1 MAYWAHSNP
10 YSREEYDTD
19 EGMREC
25 ARADRCADPRVEV
38 VDGRT
43 TRFGAWTPRGL
54 CDTCASLVE
63 RSLGELPGLWRRVHG
78 ELGTK
83 GQAAGPRVA
92 TSKSAPLPLN
102 LSADELLRDMVYV
115 LTSWHE
121 RVATVARLNGEAGRR
136 VEYATV
142 ATACRVLAA
151 HVGALL
157 ALPADP
163 MMRALPLPAA
173 AELVPYGAHGY
184 VHLSAEYADVIR
196 PLDGTDAG
204 LEVLHLHNR
213 ARRLLGET
221 RPPARHLPTPCRC
234 GYKQLFEVLDF
245 DGQHDGACCRH
256 CRTTYTPQEYRDLV
270 DEVGE
275 TVRKAGVR
283 RRMVL
288 VGPRDD
294 AGSRRGLGYEPY
306 HHEDEETDAPQDAI
320 NV

>member
-1 MAYWAHSNP
+1 MSRYWVHSAP
-10 YSREEYDTD
+10 EDLD
-19 EGMREC
+19 LDDDQREC
-25 ARADRCADPRVEV
+25 ARADRCADARVEV
-38 VDGRT
+38 VDGRSV
-43 TRFGAWTPRGL
+43 RFGAPTPRGL

-63 RSLGELPGLWRRVHG
+63 RALKELPGLWWRVHG

-83 GQAAGPRVA
+83 GQAVGPRVA

-102 LSADELLRDMVYV
+102 LAADELLRDIVHV

-121 RVATVARLNGEAGRR
+121 RVAAVARLNGHVGRR
-136 VEYATV
+136 VEHATV
-142 ATACRVLAA
+142 EAACRVLAA

-173 AELVPYGAHGY
+173 AELVPYGAHGL

-196 PLDGTDAG
+196 PLSGTDAG
-204 LEVLHLHNR
+204 LEVLQLHYR

-234 GYKQLFEVLDF
+234 GWKQLFEVLDF
-245 DGQHDGACCRH
+245 DGQHDGAHCRH

-275 TVRKAGVR
+275 TVRRSGVR

-288 VGPRDD
+288 AGPGDD
-294 AGSRRGLGYEPY
+294 AGSRRGLGYEPF
-306 HHEDEETDAPQDAI
+306 HHRQEETDAPQDAI
-320 NV
+320 IV